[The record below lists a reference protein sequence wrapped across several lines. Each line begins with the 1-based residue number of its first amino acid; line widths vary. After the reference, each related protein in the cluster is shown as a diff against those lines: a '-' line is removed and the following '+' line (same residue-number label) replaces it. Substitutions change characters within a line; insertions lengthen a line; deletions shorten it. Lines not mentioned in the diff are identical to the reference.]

1 MKRIFLVLG
10 LVAAITSAEAQK
22 LRVGIEGAYN
32 STWLFNKNVS
42 DAGEDLDY
50 ASTFG
55 YQVGATVMYDFKEGV
70 GISTG
75 VLIGTVNQKYTYFK
89 NSPALKFE
97 AQDMLTYIDVPLLFR
112 LTSAKGPY
120 FEIGPQFSFISKDEF
135 TYNTSPNAPDY
146 PDYITP
152 DIKDNVNSVNIS
164 AQIGFGY
171 DIKASE
177 KLTVGLG
184 LRLGYGL
191 TDAGKDNNKPGYEKT
206 NTAVGGFRVGLSYAL

>member
-55 YQVGATVMYDFKEGV
+55 YQVGATWIYDFKEGI

-75 VLIGTVNQKYTYFK
+75 FLLGTVNQKYTNLK
-89 NSPALKFE
+89 NSPDKFE
-97 AQDMLTYIDVPLLFR
+97 SELNLTYIDVPLLFR
-112 LTSAKGPY
+112 LTSSKGPY
-120 FEIGPQFSFISKDEF
+120 FEIGPQFSFLSKAEFTGLTSTKDE
-135 TYNTSPNAPDY
+135 
-146 PDYITP
+146 
-152 DIKDNVNSVNIS
+152 KDNTNSVNIS

-171 DIKASE
+171 DVKASE

-191 TDAGKDNNKPGYEKT
+191 TDAGKEPDNSVGYEKT

>member
-50 ASTFG
+50 VSTFG
-55 YQVGATVMYDFKEGV
+55 YQAGAIVIYDFKQGL

-75 VLIGTVNQKYTYFK
+75 VLMGTVNQKYTNFK
-89 NSPALKFE
+89 NNAALKFE
-97 AQDMLTYIDVPLLFR
+97 SQTMLTYIDVPLLLR
-112 LTSAKGPY
+112 ITSAKGPY
-120 FEIGPQFSFISKDEF
+120 FEIGPQFSFISKAESEIE
-135 TYNTSPNAPDY
+135 TT
-146 PDYITP
+146 TV

-177 KLTVGLG
+177 KLTINLG
-184 LRLGYGL
+184 VRFGYGL
-191 TDAGKDNNKPGYEKT
+191 TDALKEPDNAVGYEKT
-206 NTAVGGFRVGLSYAL
+206 NTAVGGFRVGLTYAL

>member
-55 YQVGATVMYDFKEGV
+55 YQVGATVMYDFKEGL

-75 VLIGTVNQKYTYFK
+75 ILMGTVNQKYTYFK
-89 NSPALKFE
+89 NNPALKFE
-97 AQDMLTYIDVPLLFR
+97 SQDMLTYIDVPLLLR
-112 LTSAKGPY
+112 ITSSKGPY
-120 FEIGPQFSFISKDEF
+120 FEIGPQFSFISKAESEGK
-135 TYNTSPNAPDY
+135 TT
-146 PDYITP
+146 TV
-152 DIKDNVNSVNIS
+152 DIKDDVNSVNIS

-184 LRLGYGL
+184 LRFGYGL
-191 TDAGKDNNKPGYEKT
+191 TDALKDDNTAVYEKT
-206 NTAVGGFRVGLSYAL
+206 NTAVGGFRVGLNYAL

>member
-42 DAGEDLDY
+42 DAGEELDY

-55 YQVGATVMYDFKEGV
+55 YQVGATVIYDFKEGV

-75 VLIGTVNQKYTYFK
+75 ILMGTVNQKYTNFK
-89 NSPALKFE
+89 NNPALKYE
-97 AQDMLTYIDVPLLFR
+97 SQTMLTYIDVPLLFR
-112 LTSAKGPY
+112 ITSPKGPY
-120 FEIGPQFSFISKDEF
+120 FEIGPQFSFISKAE
-135 TYNTSPNAPDY
+135 TEGKTS
-146 PDYITP
+146 TQ
-152 DIKDNVNSVNIS
+152 DIKDEVNSVNIS

-177 KLTVGLG
+177 KLTIGLG
-184 LRLGYGL
+184 LRFGYGL
-191 TDAGKDNNKPGYEKT
+191 TDAGKEPDNAVGYEKT
-206 NTAVGGFRVGLSYAL
+206 NTAVGGFRVGLNYAL

>member
-50 ASTFG
+50 VSTFG
-55 YQVGATVMYDFKEGV
+55 YQAGAIVIYDFKQGL

-75 VLIGTVNQKYTYFK
+75 VLMGTINQKYTNFK
-89 NSPALKFE
+89 NNAALKFE
-97 AQDMLTYIDVPLLFR
+97 SQTMLTYIDVPLLLR
-112 LTSAKGPY
+112 ITSAKGPY
-120 FEIGPQFSFISKDEF
+120 FEIGPQFSFISKAESEIE
-135 TYNTSPNAPDY
+135 TT
-146 PDYITP
+146 TV

-177 KLTVGLG
+177 KLTINLG
-184 LRLGYGL
+184 VRFGY
-191 TDAGKDNNKPGYEKT
+191 
-206 NTAVGGFRVGLSYAL
+206 